1 MEYICKYCNKNYK
14 SIHSRSNH
22 YRIYH
27 CEIHKQKSVESKSK
41 VSQESVES
49 KSKVSQVSVE
59 SKSKVSQVSV
69 ESKSKVSQELN
80 RYMCKYCNNIYKHKQ
95 SKYNHEKKCKNKD
108 IMHITSELKKEN
120 QEIKKEN
127 IEIKQMLN
135 NILKQCKTAKLN
147 SSKNIAKN

>member
-1 MEYICKYCNKNYK
+1 MEYICKYCNRNYK
-14 SIHSRSNH
+14 TIHSRSNH

-41 VSQESVES
+41 VSQE
-49 KSKVSQVSVE
+49 
-59 SKSKVSQVSV
+59 SV